1 MISLP
6 CIFIPKSFNV
16 QEHAVVYL
24 KIFTSL
30 SVLDTEYNLIVS
42 A

>member
-1 MISLP
+1 MTSLP

-24 KIFTSL
+24 QIFTSL
-30 SVLDTEYNLIVS
+30 SVLDTEYNLIVN